1 MITTNK
7 FSYIHLPK
15 TGGTFVTDAL
25 FKVYQLDWTIWN
37 RLTILFTG
45 KVCYNTPYGYFL
57 VHGPKHPSIKE
68 IELKYRNLPILT
80 NIRNPLDLYVSE
92 FEFGWWK
99 RKKYLKY
106 YRQIKDF
113 KTKFKNYPDLTFQE
127 FIELQYDAFSFPSNS
142 EFSNENGIGLLSKK
156 FLSTY
161 VEDPERIANEF
172 INGTISSKILDEKFL
187 SNINFLLTHNLN
199 MGLYDF
205 LKQLD
210 FKEDEIKFIIK
221 KEKVLPLGKGRT
233 KEQKWE
239 TYYTEDLKQLILK
252 KDRLLFE
259 LFPEFVP
266 KTN

>member
-37 RLTILFTG
+37 RLTILVTG
-45 KVCYNTPYGYFL
+45 KVFYNTPYGYFI
-57 VHGPKHPSIKE
+57 VHGSKHPSIRE

-92 FEFGWWK
+92 YEFGWWK

-127 FIELQYDAFSFPSNS
+127 FIELQYDAFSFSGNG
-142 EFSNENGIGLLSKK
+142 EFSDENGIGLLSKK
-156 FLSTY
+156 FLSKY

-172 INGTISSKILDEKFL
+172 INGTITSKILNKTFL

-205 LKQLD
+205 LKQID
-210 FKEDEIKFIIK
+210 FNEDEINFIIK

-239 TYYTEDLKQLILK
+239 KYYTEDLKQLIVK

-259 LFPEFVP
+259 LFPEFLH
-266 KTN
+266 KTD